1 MGQGA
6 HRQRV
11 GVEGDG
17 NMTAAIRPGDRECI
31 RLVAA
36 LLGCSSADVRGKG
49 RCPSIVRARWACMV
63 ALRRRKL
70 SYPEIGQAMGGK
82 DHSTVMNACDI
93 GEFKYATDLA
103 WLLAVDEGVRCDA
116 PAVRRRGPKPD
127 MSDPREACIGLLSV
141 PGRVP
146 PEACRAA
153 LVLMSLAA
161 GLPVPP
167 VPPVAPAAC

>member
-1 MGQGA
+1 
-6 HRQRV
+6 
-11 GVEGDG
+11 
-17 NMTAAIRPGDRECI
+17 MTQARPPSPGDRECI

-36 LLGCSSADVRGKG
+36 LLGSSSDAVRGKG
-49 RCPSIVRARWACMV
+49 RHPELVRARWACMV
-63 ALRRRKL
+63 ALRRRGL

-82 DHSTVMNACDI
+82 DHTTVMHACDI
-93 GEFKYATDLA
+93 AEVRYATDLA

-116 PAVRRRGPKPD
+116 PAPRRRGPKPD
-127 MSDPREACIGLLSV
+127 MSDPREACIGLLSL

-161 GLPVPP
+161 GLPVPTTP
-167 VPPVAPAAC
+167 APDPAAC

>member
-1 MGQGA
+1 MRSA
-6 HRQRV
+6 DR
-11 GVEGDG
+11 
-17 NMTAAIRPGDRECI
+17 NKPGDRECI
-31 RLVAA
+31 RIVAA
-36 LLGCSSADVRGKG
+36 LLGSSYDAVRGKS
-49 RCPSIVRARWACMV
+49 RHPQALRARWACMA
-63 ALRRRKL
+63 ALRHRGL

-82 DHSTVMNACDI
+82 DHSTVMNAVDI
-93 GEFKYATDLA
+93 GEVRYASDLA

-116 PAVRRRGPKPD
+116 PAPRRRGPKVD
-127 MSDPREACIGLLSV
+127 ASDPREACIGLLSL

-167 VPPVAPAAC
+167 GGASHSPAC

>member
-1 MGQGA
+1 
-6 HRQRV
+6 
-11 GVEGDG
+11 
-17 NMTAAIRPGDRECI
+17 MTAAIRPGDRECI

-116 PAVRRRGPKPD
+116 PAARRRGPKPD